1 MKYRPLALLLA
12 SLFVGGTTIQ
22 AYITTLNQNGAS
34 NRWALSQ
41 PSPLLPANSVNRVKR
56 AIRFYLQ
63 NDAFSEANRDAEL
76 NAVRAAFGQ
85 WQAVPGTSIKF
96 EEAGLLL
103 GEVDINTN
111 DATNLVY
118 WAKTSTLVNGETT
131 DIRGRL
137 GVTFKSGF
145 VDVPVIA
152 EADIVFNGIDQDWYT
167 DFTVKTDP
175 RQFIEGVAIHEI
187 GHLVGL
193 AHSTIG
199 AATMI
204 FDSGG
209 SGIGTVVGLS
219 KDDLAFADHSYGSPE
234 VLATKGRVEGVISKN
249 GQPVY
254 GASIVLEDQ
263 FGAIVTGGISR
274 QESFEGPDGH
284 YNINGIPPGDY
295 HLRVH
300 PLQAQNALDW
310 LVIPGAIPLANGDQV
325 DTQFLPSNNMPITVT
340 AGQTSKLDVT
350 VEAGQEPFVITGI
363 RSPTT
368 NGFEFTLAR
377 SGVAIPQ
384 GAKEYV
390 IGIYGP
396 DLPTEGAALS
406 VTGPGITI
414 SPSETKAD
422 LFPNLIH
429 IFAIVNIAD
438 DAEPGLRSLVL
449 RRGNDVAYATGYF
462 EILPNIP
469 DHNWD
474 GLNDNYQRQYFEP
487 FTSEEAGPESDP
499 DGDGFTNRD
508 ESELNSNP
516 TDPNSIPVP
525 VVEVEP
531 FDVLSVSIDATGS
544 KVTFASVAGATYQ
557 LFSRQ
562 DLASGTWE
570 PVGEAIEAT
579 AETTEILDPS
589 ATEDFEFYQVQTL
602 P

>member
-12 SLFVGGTTIQ
+12 SIIVGGTTIQ
-22 AYITTLNQNGAS
+22 AYVTTLNQKGAN
-34 NRWALSQ
+34 NRWFLSQ
-41 PSPLLPANSVNRVKR
+41 PSALLPGNSVNRATK
-56 AIRFYLQ
+56 AIRIYFQ

-76 NAVRAAFGQ
+76 NAVRSAFGQ
-85 WQAVPGTSIKF
+85 WQSIPGTSLKF

-118 WAKTSTLVNGETT
+118 WAKTSTLVNNETT

-145 VDVPVIA
+145 IDVPLIA
-152 EADIVFNGIDQDWYT
+152 ESDIVFNGVDSDWYT
-167 DFTVKTDP
+167 DFTSKLDP

-187 GHLVGL
+187 GHLIGL

-219 KDDLAFADHSYGSPE
+219 KDDLAYADHSYGSAA
-234 VLATKGRVEGVISKN
+234 VIATKGSVEGVISRE
-249 GQPVY
+249 GVPVY
-254 GASIVLEDQ
+254 GASIMLEDQ
-263 FGAIVTGGISR
+263 SGAIVTGGISR
-274 QESFEGPDGH
+274 QESPDGPDGH
-284 YNINGIPPGDY
+284 YIINGVPPGDY

-300 PLQAQNALDW
+300 PLQDPNAPDW
-310 LVIPGAIPLANGDQV
+310 LVIPGVIPLANGDQV
-325 DTQFLPSNNMPITVT
+325 DTQFLPSDNMPITIT
-340 AGQTSKLDVT
+340 AGQTSKLDVA
-350 VEAGQEPFVITGI
+350 VETGQEPFVITGI

-368 NGFEFTLAR
+368 DGFEFTLAR
-377 SGVAIPQ
+377 SGVAIQQ
-384 GAKEYV
+384 GAQEYV

-396 DLPTEGAALS
+396 DLPTEGASLS
-406 VTGPGITI
+406 ITGPGITI
-414 SPSETKAD
+414 SPSEVKSD

-438 DAEPGLRSLVL
+438 DAVPGLRSLVL
-449 RRGNDVAYATGYF
+449 RKGNDVAYATGYF
-462 EILPNIP
+462 EILPKSLDYNF
-469 DHNWD
+469 D
-474 GLNDNYQRQYFEP
+474 GLDDDYQRQHFDL
-487 FTSEEAGPESDP
+487 FTSEDAAPGADP
-499 DGDGFTNRD
+499 DSDGFTNAE
-508 ESELNSNP
+508 ESTLNSNP
-516 TDPNSIPVP
+516 TDPLSIPVEA
-525 VVEVEP
+525 VVVEP
-531 FDVLSVSIDATGS
+531 FEVLSVSLDVTGS

-562 DLASGTWE
+562 DLSSGNWE
-570 PVGEAIEAT
+570 PIGDAIEAT